1 LWNHFSTH
9 LNSHLKKKLNQDA
22 KVQGFKNFLALFQK
36 NPVLARAV
44 IIKKFPLVGSINQAD
59 NGSLPAPG
67 NKVGMP
73 VSITQEASSPCGN
86 RKVMNADATHV
97 AEGVFHPAESAST
110 HTESAL
116 LRRKLAESACEHNVT
131 YAESAS

>member
-1 LWNHFSTH
+1 
-9 LNSHLKKKLNQDA
+9 
-22 KVQGFKNFLALFQK
+22 
-36 NPVLARAV
+36 V

-116 LRRKLAESACEHNVT
+116 LQRKLAESASRRKF
-131 YAESAS
+131 AESASTQRDFTESALSQRKSAESASYTYCESHYHT